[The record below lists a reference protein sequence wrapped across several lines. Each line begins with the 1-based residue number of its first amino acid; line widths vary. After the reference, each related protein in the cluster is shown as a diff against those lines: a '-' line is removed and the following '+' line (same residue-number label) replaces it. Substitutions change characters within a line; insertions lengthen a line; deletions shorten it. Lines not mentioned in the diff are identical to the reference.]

1 MSPVTT
7 IQNSIADRPP
17 KPRGFVHPVVRPLPP
32 RTTGVELPTW

>member
-7 IQNSIADRPP
+7 IQNPVADRPP

-32 RTTGVELPTW
+32 RSTGNDLATW